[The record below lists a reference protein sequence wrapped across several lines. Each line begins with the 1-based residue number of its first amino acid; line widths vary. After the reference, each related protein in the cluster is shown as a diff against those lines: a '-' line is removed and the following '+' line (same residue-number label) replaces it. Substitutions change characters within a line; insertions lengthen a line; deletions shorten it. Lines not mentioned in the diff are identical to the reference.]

1 MNIKKVYAFDAFLK
15 VMIWRHCKG
24 FSPKQSNKY
33 NKRVRRIEREKRR
46 MTHQQRTLSS
56 LEGFGGISSC
66 SCGIY
71 HVHLPGLSVHLNEKG
86 FDRLIQMVLEAKEN
100 KDLYRL
106 NEEAQKKN
114 HLKIV
119 KT

>member
-1 MNIKKVYAFDAFLK
+1 
-15 VMIWRHCKG
+15 MIHE
-24 FSPKQSNKY
+24 Q
-33 NKRVRRIEREKRR
+33 RR
-46 MTHQQRTLSS
+46 LAS

-66 SCGIY
+66 SCGLY

-86 FDRLIQMVLEAKEN
+86 FDSLIQMVLEAKEN
-100 KDLYRL
+100 QDLYRM
-106 NEEAQKKN
+106 NEAELRKS

>member
-1 MNIKKVYAFDAFLK
+1 MVHEQIRLA
-15 VMIWRHCKG
+15 
-24 FSPKQSNKY
+24 
-33 NKRVRRIEREKRR
+33 
-46 MTHQQRTLSS
+46 S

-66 SCGIY
+66 TCGLY

-86 FDRLIQMVLEAKEN
+86 FDSLIQMVLEAKEN
-100 KDLYRL
+100 QDLYRM
-106 NEEAQKKN
+106 NEAELRKS

>member
-1 MNIKKVYAFDAFLK
+1 MEGEEGKMAHEQ
-15 VMIWRHCKG
+15 RHLASFK
-24 FSPKQSNKY
+24 
-33 NKRVRRIEREKRR
+33 
-46 MTHQQRTLSS
+46 
-56 LEGFGGISSC
+56 GFGGISSC

-71 HVHLPGLSVHLNEKG
+71 HVHLPGVSVHLNEKG

-100 KDLYRL
+100 RDLYRL
-106 NEEAQKKN
+106 NETELRKN

>member
-1 MNIKKVYAFDAFLK
+1 MVHEQIRLA
-15 VMIWRHCKG
+15 
-24 FSPKQSNKY
+24 
-33 NKRVRRIEREKRR
+33 
-46 MTHQQRTLSS
+46 S

-66 SCGIY
+66 SCGLY

-86 FDRLIQMVLEAKEN
+86 FDSLIQMVLEAKEN
-100 KDLYRL
+100 QDLYRM
-106 NEEAQKKN
+106 NEAELRKS

>member
-1 MNIKKVYAFDAFLK
+1 
-15 VMIWRHCKG
+15 MIHE
-24 FSPKQSNKY
+24 Q
-33 NKRVRRIEREKRR
+33 RR
-46 MTHQQRTLSS
+46 LAS

-66 SCGIY
+66 SCGLY

-86 FDRLIQMVLEAKEN
+86 FDSFIQMVLEAKEN
-100 KDLYRL
+100 QDLYRM
-106 NEEAQKKN
+106 NEAELRKS

>member
-1 MNIKKVYAFDAFLK
+1 MVHEQIRLA
-15 VMIWRHCKG
+15 
-24 FSPKQSNKY
+24 
-33 NKRVRRIEREKRR
+33 
-46 MTHQQRTLSS
+46 S

-66 SCGIY
+66 SCGLY

-86 FDRLIQMVLEAKEN
+86 FDSLIQMVLEAKETQ
-100 KDLYRL
+100 DLYRM
-106 NEEAQKKN
+106 NEAELRKS

>member
-1 MNIKKVYAFDAFLK
+1 
-15 VMIWRHCKG
+15 MIHE
-24 FSPKQSNKY
+24 Q
-33 NKRVRRIEREKRR
+33 RR
-46 MTHQQRTLSS
+46 LAS

-66 SCGIY
+66 TCGLY

-86 FDRLIQMVLEAKEN
+86 FDSLIQMVLEAKEN
-100 KDLYRL
+100 QDLYRM
-106 NEEAQKKN
+106 NEAELRKS